1 MVISAAA
8 VALLVVAVALVVR
21 PGNDP
26 VAAQQPA
33 PVITANAGPAV
44 ARLGNQQVSP
54 QELQALLA
62 AVPPQ
67 TREQLR
73 GNREA
78 LERWIRSRL
87 AEKAVLEQADAQG
100 WAQRPD
106 VVRQTRSA
114 TEQIVFRDYLQSV
127 SQVPADYPSAA
138 ELQQAYDAG
147 KANWQTPA
155 LYRVSQ
161 IFLGVNEPQNLEAVR
176 KQAARKEEQAQGAA
190 SDYLRVYGELLSAN
204 LWAFERGAKSVT
216 VNNYYDGQDVTIP
229 LDVRLSPSGNAQKY
243 FKDYKKKQTAAKML
257 TQFLADG
264 EREVAYL
271 ETVLY
276 EVGAAEGEQ
285 ALGDIRTELKS
296 EGYLKYYK
304 GKDKKQK
311 PADFFRYKSSD
322 GFLILVGRNNLQND
336 KLTLKTARGRDV
348 WFHVKNA
355 PGSHAVVVGEGKAI
369 PDTTKTEAAM
379 LAAYHSS
386 QSAGVKVQV
395 DYTEVKNVRKTGD
408 LKPGMVLYDPYET
421 AVVTPD
427 AALAEQLRVQ

>member
-1 MVISAAA
+1 VTKPAMVISAAA

-33 PVITANAGPAV
+33 PVIAANSGPAV

-54 QELQALLA
+54 DELQALLA

-106 VVRQTRSA
+106 VLRQTRAA

-127 SQVPADYPSAA
+127 SKVPADYPSAA

-176 KQAARKEEQAQGAA
+176 KQA
-190 SDYLRVYGELLSAN
+190 
-204 LWAFERGAKSVT
+204 
-216 VNNYYDGQDVTIP
+216 
-229 LDVRLSPSGNAQKY
+229 
-243 FKDYKKKQTAAKML
+243 
-257 TQFLADG
+257 
-264 EREVAYL
+264 
-271 ETVLY
+271 
-276 EVGAAEGEQ
+276 
-285 ALGDIRTELKS
+285 TELS
-296 EGYLKYYK
+296 
-304 GKDKKQK
+304 KKAQAT
-311 PADFFRYKSSD
+311 PADF
-322 GFLILVGRNNLQND
+322 
-336 KLTLKTARGRDV
+336 
-348 WFHVKNA
+348 
-355 PGSHAVVVGEGKAI
+355 
-369 PDTTKTEAAM
+369 
-379 LAAYHSS
+379 
-386 QSAGVKVQV
+386 
-395 DYTEVKNVRKTGD
+395 
-408 LKPGMVLYDPYET
+408 
-421 AVVTPD
+421 
-427 AALAEQLRVQ
+427 AALAKEFSQDRLTAERGGDTGLQPLQQLVPEVRGAVARLKVGAVSDPVQSSAGFHVIKLTEQQPARTATLDELRDQLTQALRAQRQEQIAQAYLDGMLNTATLSIDGAELNKVLEEKL

>member
-1 MVISAAA
+1 MTKPAMVISAAA

-33 PVITANAGPAV
+33 PVIAANSGPAV

-54 QELQALLA
+54 EELQALLA

-100 WAQRPD
+100 WAQRPE
-106 VVRQTRSA
+106 VVRQTRAA

-138 ELQQAYDAG
+138 ELQQAYDVG

-176 KQAARKEEQAQGAA
+176 KQA
-190 SDYLRVYGELLSAN
+190 
-204 LWAFERGAKSVT
+204 
-216 VNNYYDGQDVTIP
+216 
-229 LDVRLSPSGNAQKY
+229 
-243 FKDYKKKQTAAKML
+243 
-257 TQFLADG
+257 
-264 EREVAYL
+264 
-271 ETVLY
+271 
-276 EVGAAEGEQ
+276 
-285 ALGDIRTELKS
+285 TELS
-296 EGYLKYYK
+296 
-304 GKDKKQK
+304 KKAQST
-311 PADFFRYKSSD
+311 PAEF
-322 GFLILVGRNNLQND
+322 
-336 KLTLKTARGRDV
+336 
-348 WFHVKNA
+348 
-355 PGSHAVVVGEGKAI
+355 
-369 PDTTKTEAAM
+369 
-379 LAAYHSS
+379 
-386 QSAGVKVQV
+386 
-395 DYTEVKNVRKTGD
+395 
-408 LKPGMVLYDPYET
+408 
-421 AVVTPD
+421 
-427 AALAEQLRVQ
+427 AALAKEFSQDRLTAERGGDTGLQPLQQLVPEVRGAVARLKVGAVSDPVQSSAGFHVIKLTEQQPARTATLDELRDQLTQALRAQRQEQIAQAYLDGMLNTATLSIDGAELNKMLETKP

>member
-1 MVISAAA
+1 MTKPAMVISAAA

-33 PVITANAGPAV
+33 PVTAANSGPAV

-54 QELQALLA
+54 EELQALLA

-106 VVRQTRSA
+106 VVRQTRAA

-176 KQAARKEEQAQGAA
+176 KQAAELSKKAQA
-190 SDYLRVYGELLSAN
+190 
-204 LWAFERGAKSVT
+204 T
-216 VNNYYDGQDVTIP
+216 
-229 LDVRLSPSGNAQKY
+229 
-243 FKDYKKKQTAAKML
+243 
-257 TQFLADG
+257 
-264 EREVAYL
+264 
-271 ETVLY
+271 
-276 EVGAAEGEQ
+276 
-285 ALGDIRTELKS
+285 
-296 EGYLKYYK
+296 
-304 GKDKKQK
+304 
-311 PADFFRYKSSD
+311 PADF
-322 GFLILVGRNNLQND
+322 
-336 KLTLKTARGRDV
+336 
-348 WFHVKNA
+348 
-355 PGSHAVVVGEGKAI
+355 
-369 PDTTKTEAAM
+369 
-379 LAAYHSS
+379 
-386 QSAGVKVQV
+386 
-395 DYTEVKNVRKTGD
+395 
-408 LKPGMVLYDPYET
+408 
-421 AVVTPD
+421 
-427 AALAEQLRVQ
+427 AALAKEFSQDRLTAERGGDTGLQPLQQLVPEVRGAVARLKVGAVSDPVQSSAGFHVIKLTEQQPARTATLDELRDQLTQALRAQRQEQIAQAYLDGMLNTATLSIEGAELNKVLETKP

>member
-33 PVITANAGPAV
+33 PVIAANSGPAV

-54 QELQALLA
+54 EELQALLA

-106 VVRQTRSA
+106 VVRQTRAA

-127 SQVPADYPSAA
+127 SKVPADYPSAA

-176 KQAARKEEQAQGAA
+176 KQATELSKKAQATSADFAGLAKEFSQDRLTA
-190 SDYLRVYGELLSAN
+190 
-204 LWAFERGAKSVT
+204 ERGGDT
-216 VNNYYDGQDVTIP
+216 GLQP
-229 LDVRLSPSGNAQKY
+229 LQQLVPEVRGVVARLKVGAVSDPVQSSGGFHVIKLTEQQPAR
-243 FKDYKKKQTAAKML
+243 TATLDELRDQL
-257 TQFLADG
+257 TQALRAQRQ
-264 EREVAYL
+264 EQIAQAYL
-271 ETVLY
+271 DGMLNTATLSIDGAELNKVLET
-276 EVGAAEGEQ
+276 
-285 ALGDIRTELKS
+285 
-296 EGYLKYYK
+296 
-304 GKDKKQK
+304 K
-311 PADFFRYKSSD
+311 P
-322 GFLILVGRNNLQND
+322 
-336 KLTLKTARGRDV
+336 
-348 WFHVKNA
+348 
-355 PGSHAVVVGEGKAI
+355 
-369 PDTTKTEAAM
+369 
-379 LAAYHSS
+379 
-386 QSAGVKVQV
+386 
-395 DYTEVKNVRKTGD
+395 
-408 LKPGMVLYDPYET
+408 
-421 AVVTPD
+421 
-427 AALAEQLRVQ
+427 